1 MKQILT
7 CTKKKKNQ
15 NILKY
20 IYGKK
25 VIAFNLIYGKLDTKS
40 KQL

>member
-7 CTKKKKNQ
+7 CTKKN
-15 NILKY
+15 NSKY
-20 IYGKK
+20 LEIYLWEKI
-25 VIAFNLIYGKLDTKS
+25 IAFNLIYGKLDTKS